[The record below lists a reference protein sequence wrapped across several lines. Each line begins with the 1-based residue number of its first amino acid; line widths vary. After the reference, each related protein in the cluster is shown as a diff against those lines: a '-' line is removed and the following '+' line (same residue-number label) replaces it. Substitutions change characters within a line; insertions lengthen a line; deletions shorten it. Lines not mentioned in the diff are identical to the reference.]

1 MTIDTKALR
10 ALAEAA
16 TPGPWYVQY
25 GDDAS
30 HMCMTAISTRNKRLN
45 NQGCFT
51 ESEFESLIAITLHQS
66 YPWVDPDC
74 KNDDANSNYIAAC
87 SPDVVLA
94 LLDALERKDNL
105 LREQLTIC
113 KYLSRSICMTDETG
127 ADTNPDNIVDS
138 SIEAITKEIGT

>member
-1 MTIDTKALR
+1 MTIDTKNLR
-10 ALAEAA
+10 VLAEAA
-16 TPGPWYVQY
+16 TPGPW
-25 GDDAS
+25 
-30 HMCMTAISTRNKRLN
+30 MRLFGERTVYDRMED
-45 NQGCFT
+45 GCRG
-51 ESEFESLIAITLHQS
+51 IAIVRSDYSPPTQ
-66 YPWVDPDC
+66 
-74 KNDDANSNYIAAC
+74 KEAANIDYIAAC

>member
-1 MTIDTKALR
+1 MTTPYALPPPIVTIVHGFTPEQMQQ
-10 ALAEAA
+10 AFKDGAA
-16 TPGPWYVQY
+16 
-25 GDDAS
+25 S
-30 HMCMTAISTRNKRLN
+30 R
-45 NQGCFT
+45 
-51 ESEFESLIAITLHQS
+51 
-66 YPWVDPDC
+66 
-74 KNDDANSNYIAAC
+74 
-87 SPDVVLA
+87 DVELLE

>member
-1 MTIDTKALR
+1 MIDTKNLR
-10 ALAEAA
+10 MLAGAA
-16 TPGPWYVQY
+16 NKPVFV
-25 GDDAS
+25 DF
-30 HMCMTAISTRNKRLN
+30 MTTVELL
-45 NQGCFT
+45 
-51 ESEFESLIAITLHQS
+51 E
-66 YPWVDPDC
+66 
-74 KNDDANSNYIAAC
+74 
-87 SPDVVLA
+87 

>member
-1 MTIDTKALR
+1 MIDTKHLR
-10 ALAEAA
+10 TLAEAA
-16 TPGPWYVQY
+16 TPGPW
-25 GDDAS
+25 
-30 HMCMTAISTRNKRLN
+30 MRLFGERTVYDRMED
-45 NQGCFT
+45 GCRG
-51 ESEFESLIAITLHQS
+51 IAIVRSDYSPPTQ
-66 YPWVDPDC
+66 
-74 KNDDANSNYIAAC
+74 KEAANIDYIAAC

-138 SIEAITKEIGT
+138 SIEAITKEIGA

>member
-1 MTIDTKALR
+1 MTIDTKHLR
-10 ALAEAA
+10 TLAEAA
-16 TPGPWYVQY
+16 TPGPW
-25 GDDAS
+25 
-30 HMCMTAISTRNKRLN
+30 MRLFGERTVYDRMED
-45 NQGCFT
+45 GCRG
-51 ESEFESLIAITLHQS
+51 IAIVRSDYSPPTQ
-66 YPWVDPDC
+66 
-74 KNDDANSNYIAAC
+74 KEAANIDYIAAC

-138 SIEAITKEIGT
+138 SIEAITKEQK